1 MQSSQTS
8 EIVKNAMEHDHN
20 CCEAVLMAT
29 QAAFHLPFAEDM
41 MAAASMF
48 GEGMGSGCSCGA
60 LVGMVMASGILN
72 QRMEHPRADELPQLI
87 YQKFKQE
94 FGSTCCRV
102 IRKNRPVWQ
111 RIGRQ
116 GCIQLTTRAA
126 EMLLEEWE
134 NVYAENATPDI
145 SSSSCS

>member
-1 MQSSQTS
+1 
-8 EIVKNAMEHDHN
+8 MEHDHN
-20 CCEAVLMAT
+20 CCEAVLMAA
-29 QAAFHLPFAEDM
+29 QAALHLPFAEDT

-48 GEGMGSGCSCGA
+48 GKGMGSGCSCGA

-72 QRMEHPRADELPQLI
+72 QRMAHPRADELPQLI
-87 YQKFKQE
+87 NQKFKQA

-111 RIGRQ
+111 RIGWQ
-116 GCIQLTTRAA
+116 ECIQLTTRAA